1 MVLSVFFAA
10 NLQADEARDHL
21 NKAANAYRQLKSFQV
36 ESVAEKRASAE
47 KSGVRAFLTMYAAR
61 PDKIRVETKD
71 SGGRLQSLLISDG
84 AHVTEY
90 RAWANEYTPL
100 QGGQIDVTFSPE
112 RGVSIGEML
121 YDTVA
126 NGVRKASVRG
136 RQTLEIGSDS
146 IPCVVIDV
154 EYEASKG
161 LSIYSFWIAEDSG
174 LILRRAVT
182 FGTVANTRFVSV
194 VSTVRALTINE
205 EIQDSA
211 FDFKPSARAPLVR
224 IP

>member
-1 MVLSVFFAA
+1 MASQAHIALVVSLFFVA
-10 NLQADEARDHL
+10 NLQADEARNHL
-21 NKAANAYRQLKSFQV
+21 GKAANAYRKVKSFQV
-36 ESVAEKRASAE
+36 ESIAEKRSSGE
-47 KSGVRAFLTMYAAR
+47 KSGIHAFLTLYVAR

-112 RGVSIGEML
+112 RGVGVGEML

-136 RQTLEIGSDS
+136 RQTLE
-146 IPCVVIDV
+146 
-154 EYEASKG
+154 
-161 LSIYSFWIAEDSG
+161 
-174 LILRRAVT
+174 R
-182 FGTVANTRFVSV
+182 
-194 VSTVRALTINE
+194 
-205 EIQDSA
+205 
-211 FDFKPSARAPLVR
+211 
-224 IP
+224 